1 MVFLSFLNN
10 SSGFSSRCNCGS
22 SNRDNTGNW
31 KSTSESTNDWSV
43 VDDMVGGVGRGVLLD
58 SDLGNMMDL
67 VVDLVSNM
75 LDNWGS
81 GNMVSSWGSNMVGSW
96 GSNMVGSWDNSRG
109 SLDLN
114 SLNLSNSWGS
124 NNKRGSNS
132 MVVGNWSSNS
142 KTMGSIGSSWDNS
155 SMGNGGNWCNSWS
168 RGIDTSYQAMA
179 VSKVLSISISSRSCK
194 ATGSKREDNL

>member
-1 MVFLSFLNN
+1 
-10 SSGFSSRCNCGS
+10 
-22 SNRDNTGNW
+22 
-31 KSTSESTNDWSV
+31 
-43 VDDMVGGVGRGVLLD
+43 
-58 SDLGNMMDL
+58 MDL
-67 VVDLVSNM
+67 VDLVSNM
-75 LDNWGS
+75 LDNWGC
-81 GNMVSSWGSNMVGSW
+81 GNMVSSWGSNMVGSWSSNMISSW

-142 KTMGSIGSSWDNS
+142 KTMGSIGNSWDNS
-155 SMGNGGNWCNSWS
+155 SMGNGGNRCNSWS

-179 VSKVLSISISSRSCK
+179 VSKVLSISISSRSSK
-194 ATGSKREDNL
+194 AAGSKREDNKALHIVWCWQV

>member
-1 MVFLSFLNN
+1 
-10 SSGFSSRCNCGS
+10 
-22 SNRDNTGNW
+22 
-31 KSTSESTNDWSV
+31 
-43 VDDMVGGVGRGVLLD
+43 MVGGVGRGVLLD

-81 GNMVSSWGSNMVGSW
+81 NMVGSWSSNMISSWGSNMVS
-96 GSNMVGSWDNSRG
+96 SCDNSRG

-142 KTMGSIGSSWDNS
+142 KTMGSIGSSWDYS
-155 SMGNGGNWCNSWS
+155 SMANGGNRCNSWS
-168 RGIDTSYQAMA
+168 RSIDTSNQTMA
-179 VSKVLSISISSRSCK
+179 VSKVQSISI
-194 ATGSKREDNL
+194 

>member
-1 MVFLSFLNN
+1 M
-10 SSGFSSRCNCGS
+10 
-22 SNRDNTGNW
+22 
-31 KSTSESTNDWSV
+31 

-96 GSNMVGSWDNSRG
+96 GSNMVGSWGSNMISSWGSNMVSSWDNSRG

-155 SMGNGGNWCNSWS
+155 SMGNGGNRCNSWS
-168 RGIDTSYQAMA
+168 RSIDTSYQAVA

-194 ATGSKREDNL
+194 ATGSKREDNKALHIVWCW

>member
-1 MVFLSFLNN
+1 
-10 SSGFSSRCNCGS
+10 
-22 SNRDNTGNW
+22 
-31 KSTSESTNDWSV
+31 
-43 VDDMVGGVGRGVLLD
+43 MVGGVGRGVLLD

-75 LDNWGS
+75 LDNWGC

-96 GSNMVGSWDNSRG
+96 SSNMISSWGSNMV
-109 SLDLN
+109 
-114 SLNLSNSWGS
+114 
-124 NNKRGSNS
+124 
-132 MVVGNWSSNS
+132 
-142 KTMGSIGSSWDNS
+142 SSWDNS

-194 ATGSKREDNL
+194 ATGSKREDNEALHIVWCWQVSAYPHVLCPC

>member
-1 MVFLSFLNN
+1 
-10 SSGFSSRCNCGS
+10 
-22 SNRDNTGNW
+22 
-31 KSTSESTNDWSV
+31 
-43 VDDMVGGVGRGVLLD
+43 
-58 SDLGNMMDL
+58 MMDL

-96 GSNMVGSWDNSRG
+96 GSISISSSWDNSRG

-114 SLNLSNSWGS
+114 SLDRSNSWSS
-124 NNKRGSNS
+124 NSKRGSNS

-142 KTMGSIGSSWDNS
+142 KTMGSIGNSWDNS
-155 SMGNGGNWCNSWS
+155 SMGNGGNRCNSWS

-179 VSKVLSISISSRSCK
+179 VSKVLSISISSRSSI
-194 ATGSKREDNL
+194 AAGSNREDNKALHIVWCWQV